1 VARIKGTTLK
11 RTSREGWLA
20 PAGLTKFEPGSKW
33 GRPAGASHPSLLVLF
48 KFYVVIRFPDRQ
60 RVSAVNTDS
69 LLAYRRGGESVKRR
83 QRTFGLLRALV
94 LGAVA
99 AMSFAFPEHVVG
111 QRVVDKMVATVNAGV
126 KTELI
131 TYSDLLWQLALEP
144 NTPLDNPSSTDLN
157 HALRLLID
165 QRLILQEAE
174 KLPSIAPTSKEISD
188 ARDELARHF
197 SSQTEFQQRLL
208 RVGLNAEKLDEII
221 EQRLKMEK
229 YLDFRFRSF
238 VVISQTEIAAYYRDV
253 FVPRLRSRAPGQ
265 IVPTLE
271 EARAQIEKTL
281 TEAKIESD
289 TDSFLDT
296 ARERAEIVMLNP
308 IE

>member
-1 VARIKGTTLK
+1 MMILSTQK
-11 RTSREGWLA
+11 
-20 PAGLTKFEPGSKW
+20 
-33 GRPAGASHPSLLVLF
+33 SLRNLGVLC
-48 KFYVVIRFPDRQ
+48 
-60 RVSAVNTDS
+60 VSAVKLAS
-69 LLAYRRGGESVKRR
+69 LYLNRRDAENAEVA
-83 QRTFGLLRALV
+83 QRSCLLVTGILLGVFLFV
-94 LGAVA
+94 L
-99 AMSFAFPEHVVG
+99 SFASPKQVYA

-131 TYSDLLWQLALEP
+131 TYSDLLWQLALQP
-144 NTPLDNPSSTDLN
+144 NTPLDNPSSADLN

-188 ARDELARHF
+188 ARDELARQF

-208 RVGLNAEKLDEII
+208 RVGLNSEKLDEIV

-238 VVISQTEIAAYYRDV
+238 VVISQSEIADYYRDV
-253 FVPRLRSRAPGQ
+253 FVPRLRARAPGQ

-271 EARAQIEKTL
+271 EARVQIEKTL
-281 TEAKIESD
+281 TESKIESD
-289 TDSFLDT
+289 TDAFLDT